1 MRQDSF
7 DLFGEA
13 VEQEG
18 LPQVAVNTPQ
28 LAEELFGALA
38 KAKQPVAV
46 HAQVAG
52 QLPELYFSSAE
63 ILVDDKIYVL
73 DCAKRLLG

>member
-1 MRQDSF
+1 M
-7 DLFGEA
+7 
-13 VEQEG
+13 
-18 LPQVAVNTPQ
+18 
-28 LAEELFGALA
+28 A

-73 DCAKRLLG
+73 DAQSGCWDKFDSWLADAGSKR